1 MQFIRNDYFD
11 FREMLLDSS
20 LLGKNTV
27 DRMNSAISDAND
39 LLDAQILD
47 ENDPEVRKECWIIL
61 FDHSIDFLQNA
72 LDCS

>member
-1 MQFIRNDYFD
+1 MQYIRNDYFD

-39 LLDAQILD
+39 LLDAQIVD
-47 ENDPEVRKECWIIL
+47 DKDTEVRKECWIIL